1 LRRVHIGWIV
11 LVTALFCALNSAN
24 GAKIEVSHLDDGS
37 ALVLLQG
44 DIETDDIAQ
53 FWAKAAALSKA
64 TIAFRSDGGSLLG
77 GLRIGALIRE
87 SGFTTL
93 VPDGARCASAC
104 AVAWL
109 GGLHRLMGNGSK
121 VGFHAAYVLKG
132 RRTVESGPGNA
143 VLGAYLFQLGL
154 SEDSIVYITQAD
166 PGSIN
171 WLSMEQAAQ
180 HGINVSLAPE
190 ETHSA
195 TLTSPVINEQ
205 PENDLERRATDFVLA
220 LATRWS
226 SPNEEAFRSL
236 DLLYAESVRYHGRSM
251 PRQDVVIHKQN
262 FADRWPERSY
272 TVRSESISVTCV
284 KDAETCSVKGIM
296 NRFLVSG
303 AAKTMARDVTSF
315 EYHIAGLGE
324 APYILEEATSIVNE
338 PSLVARPHGPLRNW
352 NPLSAVGRSLA
363 RLFAKVSRPRDN
375 LSSAV
380 DRASSPAFQA
390 THQRARHGT

>member
-1 LRRVHIGWIV
+1 LRRVRTGWIV

-24 GAKIEVSHLDDGS
+24 GAKIDVSRLDDGS

-44 DIETDDIAQ
+44 DFEIGDIAQ
-53 FWAKAAALSKA
+53 FWARAATLSKA
-64 TIAFRSDGGSLLG
+64 TIAFRSDGGSLLAG
-77 GLRIGALIRE
+77 IRIGALIRE

-109 GGLHRLMGNGSK
+109 GGLQRLMGNGSK

-132 RRTVESGPGNA
+132 HSAVESGPGNA

-166 PGSIN
+166 PNSIN

-180 HGINVSLAPE
+180 HGIDVSPAPE
-190 ETHSA
+190 ETHSPA
-195 TLTSPVINEQ
+195 LTSPVISAALTSPVINEQ

-220 LATRWS
+220 LASRWS

-236 DLLYAESVRYHGRSM
+236 DDLYAETVRYHGKSV
-251 PRQDVVIHKQN
+251 PRQDVVVHKQH
-262 FADRWPERSY
+262 FAERWPERSY
-272 TVRSESISVTCV
+272 TVRPDSISVTCV
-284 KDAETCSVKGIM
+284 KEAETCSVKGVM

-303 AAKTMARDVTSF
+303 AAKTMARDITSF
-315 EYHIAGLGE
+315 EYHIAGLDE
-324 APYILEEATSIVNE
+324 APYIAEETSSIVNE
-338 PSLVARPHGPLRNW
+338 PSLLARPHGRLRNW
-352 NPLSAVGRSLA
+352 NPLSAVRRSLV
-363 RLFAKVSRPRDN
+363 RLFANVSRSTTR
-375 LSSAV
+375 
-380 DRASSPAFQA
+380 
-390 THQRARHGT
+390 

>member
-1 LRRVHIGWIV
+1 VWRIPIGWIV
-11 LVTALFCALNSAN
+11 LVTALFCVLNLAY
-24 GAKIEVSHLDDGS
+24 GAKIDVSHLDDGS

-44 DIETDDIAQ
+44 DIELGDIAE
-53 FWAKAAALSKA
+53 FWAKAAPLSKA

-109 GGLHRLMGNGSK
+109 GGLHRLMGSGSQ

-180 HGINVSLAPE
+180 HGIDVSLAPE

-195 TLTSPVINEQ
+195 ALTSPVVSANLTSPVISER
-205 PENDLERRATDFVLA
+205 PESNLDQRATDFIVA
-220 LATRWS
+220 LASRWS
-226 SPNEEAFRSL
+226 SPNEETFRSL
-236 DLLYAESVRYHGRSM
+236 DELYAEAVRYHGKSM
-251 PRQDVVIHKQN
+251 PRQEVLIQKQD
-262 FADRWPERSY
+262 FAERWPERSY
-272 TVRSESISVTCV
+272 TVRPDSLSVTCV
-284 KDAETCSVKGIM
+284 KEAETCSVKGIM
-296 NRFLVSG
+296 NRFLASG
-303 AAKTMARDVTSF
+303 TTKTMARDVTSF
-315 EYHIAGLGE
+315 EYRIAGFHE
-324 APYILEEATSIVNE
+324 TPYIVEETSSIVNE
-338 PSLVARPHGPLRNW
+338 PTLLARPHGRLRTW
-352 NPLSAVGRSLA
+352 NPLSAVGQTLT
-363 RLFAKVSRPRDN
+363 RLFANVSRSTTR
-375 LSSAV
+375 
-380 DRASSPAFQA
+380 
-390 THQRARHGT
+390 